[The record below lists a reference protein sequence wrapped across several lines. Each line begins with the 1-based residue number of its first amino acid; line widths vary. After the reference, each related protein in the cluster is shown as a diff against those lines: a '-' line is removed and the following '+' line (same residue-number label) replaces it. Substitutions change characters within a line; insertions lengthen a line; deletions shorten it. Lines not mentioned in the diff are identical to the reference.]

1 MYAGLSRMLNRHAT
15 GPEGAGRA
23 LALGALLDGIPE
35 SAAIGLTLVGGGGVS
50 VAFVIA
56 VFISNVPESF
66 SSTTEFERAG
76 RSRSAD
82 HRHLDGD
89 RARLGARRGA
99 RLPVPR
105 RRVRGRAGGHIGF
118 AGGAILTMLATE
130 MMPTAFEDSGKSSR
144 SGW

>member
-1 MYAGLSRMLNRHAT
+1 MLNRHAT

-76 RSRSAD
+76 RSRLRSSSS
-82 HRHLDGD
+82 
-89 RARLGARRGA
+89 
-99 RLPVPR
+99 
-105 RRVRGRAGGHIGF
+105 GR
-118 AGGAILTMLATE
+118 
-130 MMPTAFEDSGKSSR
+130 
-144 SGW
+144 